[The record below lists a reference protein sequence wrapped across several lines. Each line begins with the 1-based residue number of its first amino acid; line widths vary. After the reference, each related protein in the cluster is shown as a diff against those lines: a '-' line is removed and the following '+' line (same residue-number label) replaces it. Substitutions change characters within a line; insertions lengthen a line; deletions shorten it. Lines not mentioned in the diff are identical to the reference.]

1 MCCGGCFVF
10 LLVFWNIFFSS
21 LDPNQ
26 YGLLKSTISGTVS
39 EQTQRGGIKM
49 TGPFRSFLRFPATQT
64 TFEFS
69 SRSPDRPPI
78 QARTG
83 EDSMQSTNNAV
94 MDQQSGGQPIQI
106 SCAFQYVIVPSYLR
120 QIYLSFGSYAAA
132 KQRWL
137 LLSGNMVSNVAQQFT
152 PQDFWT
158 DRKRISDTMRDAIN
172 NTLWE
177 NGYVM
182 VTKFQIMKV
191 DFADQFEDSI
201 TAVQVAEQQ
210 RVVNEYLQQVQAVVQ
225 TIEVLGAENNATIA
239 NISAGAAAYSKEI
252 TAAARRDAFNLKQSM
267 KATKYAELKTALS
280 LSENNMREYFKIK
293 ALQAQGTRG
302 KLVVGLASVGST
314 SAEQRNS
321 EL

>member
-1 MCCGGCFVF
+1 
-10 LLVFWNIFFSS
+10 
-21 LDPNQ
+21 
-26 YGLLKSTISGTVS
+26 
-39 EQTQRGGIKM
+39 
-49 TGPFRSFLRFPATQT
+49 
-64 TFEFS
+64 
-69 SRSPDRPPI
+69 
-78 QARTG
+78 
-83 EDSMQSTNNAV
+83 MQSTNNAV

-252 TAAARRDAFNLKQSM
+252 TAAARRDAFNLSR
-267 KATKYAELKTALS
+267 A
-280 LSENNMREYFKIK
+280 
-293 ALQAQGTRG
+293 
-302 KLVVGLASVGST
+302 
-314 SAEQRNS
+314 
-321 EL
+321 